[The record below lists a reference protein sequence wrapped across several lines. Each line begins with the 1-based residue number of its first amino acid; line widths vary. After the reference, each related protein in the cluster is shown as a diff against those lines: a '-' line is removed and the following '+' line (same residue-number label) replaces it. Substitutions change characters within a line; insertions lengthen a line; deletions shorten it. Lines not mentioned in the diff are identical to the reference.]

1 MAPGCSNFVKKRPR
15 YRAKAAAVAPAGL
28 SGPGPRRS
36 PDPALNRTGPG
47 YACLIFYVAPC
58 SLQLQLFGCVR
69 SVRNS
74 SFSSGAAGD
83 LQRRDSVER
92 RGPAGARRRLQ
103 PPRAQIS
110 TCHYTALEPAH
121 SPAAHESRRLGELS
135 ARPRGNHRKS
145 QVWIL
150 DHSFGPKQIG
160 TFPMFTTVDFCGKKR
175 LQKGEFSGALG
186 AEP

>member
-103 PPRAQIS
+103 PARAQIS

-135 ARPRGNHRKS
+135 ARPRGNHRKVRS
-145 QVWIL
+145 GFWTIHL
-150 DHSFGPKQIG
+150 GPSK
-160 TFPMFTTVDFCGKKR
+160 
-175 LQKGEFSGALG
+175 LG
-186 AEP
+186 RFQCLPQLIFAAKNGCKI